1 MIDMRSQPSSSHST
15 APTDDDICDHVLGTR
30 SSYVKGLGRGFTAP
44 SSSRSSRPNIHA
56 SCHAQIQELQ
66 STQTQMMERMVQM
79 ERMLL
84 EMMAQQ
90 AGPSSDPTSS
100 QFPPPV
106 HDPPSDADD

>member
-1 MIDMRSQPSSSHST
+1 
-15 APTDDDICDHVLGTR
+15 
-30 SSYVKGLGRGFTAP
+30 
-44 SSSRSSRPNIHA
+44 
-56 SCHAQIQELQ
+56 
-66 STQTQMMERMVQM
+66 MMERMVQM